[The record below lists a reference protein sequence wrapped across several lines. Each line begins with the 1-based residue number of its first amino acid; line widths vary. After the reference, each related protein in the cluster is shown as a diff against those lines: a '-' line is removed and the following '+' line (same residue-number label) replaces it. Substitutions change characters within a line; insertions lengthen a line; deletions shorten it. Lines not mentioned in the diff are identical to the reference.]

1 MFDQILDN
9 YRRAAETTMQFQQTM
24 LRSWFQQQMPPMFGM
39 PGNGIPGFN
48 LPNGGAV
55 LEQMHAAQKKWS
67 DTVTG
72 MLTKHRELLDAQYKA
87 GIATIEDA
95 FKVGEAQRPRTLPT
109 AHRGTVEAQLR
120 GPEDRHRRPDEG
132 NSRRGAEVVRAV
144 KHGGRREGLKRVVVD
159 VDHEARNPEGATRWP
174 AGTR

>member
-39 PGNGIPGFN
+39 PGTASPVFN

-95 FKVGEAQRPRTLPT
+95 FKVGEARDPEHFRRLTEELWKHSFE
-109 AHRGTVEAQLR
+109 ALKTVT
-120 GPEDRHRRPDEG
+120 EDQTKEIQAG
-132 NSRRGAEVVRAV
+132 GAEVVRAV
-144 KHGGRREGLKRVVVD
+144 QHGGRREG
-159 VDHEARNPEGATRWP
+159 
-174 AGTR
+174 